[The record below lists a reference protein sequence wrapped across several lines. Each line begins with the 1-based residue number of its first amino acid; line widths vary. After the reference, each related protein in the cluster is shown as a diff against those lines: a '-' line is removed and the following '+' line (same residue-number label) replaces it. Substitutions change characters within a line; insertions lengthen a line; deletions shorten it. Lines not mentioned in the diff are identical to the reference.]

1 MTKIVKIAPSILSAD
16 FGQLKQELED
26 IEKSGADLVHVDVMD
41 GHFVPNLTIGPP
53 VVKAIRRYSTLPF
66 DVHLMMSH
74 PFDFIEAFAMAGADA
89 LTIHIETENVSET
102 LEKIKSH
109 KKQAGLSLRPK
120 TPIESLEPYLPLLDL
135 VLVMTVEPGF
145 GGQKFMDNQV
155 EKIAWLHNQR
165 AEKSLSFKIA
175 VDGGVSPE
183 NAPKLW
189 AAGAD
194 ILIAGTSVF
203 KDGPQHYT
211 RHIKS
216 LRG

>member
-16 FGQLKQELED
+16 FGQLKQELAA

-53 VVKAIRRYSTLPF
+53 VVKAIRRYSSLPF

-74 PFDFIEAFAMAGADA
+74 PFDFIDAFVNAGADA

-102 LEKIKSH
+102 LKKIKSY
-109 KKQAGLSLRPK
+109 KKHAGLSLRPK
-120 TPIESLEPYLPLLDL
+120 TPIETLDPYLPMLDL

-155 EKIAWLHNQR
+155 EKITWLHNKR
-165 AEKSLSFKIA
+165 SEKNLSFKIA
-175 VDGGVSPE
+175 VDGGVSSE
-183 NAPKLW
+183 NAPKLC
-189 AAGAD
+189 ALGAD

-203 KDGPQHYT
+203 KDGPHHYAH
-211 RHIKS
+211 HIKS